1 MTVESHLAGR
11 IYSGTRAE
19 LINYMESVGYQHLPD
34 AFKAI
39 FQMGF
44 LGLKI
49 LTPDPDIITIREAL
63 VGWVG
68 LNLKKSFSIKNKN
81 KKHLIAT

>member
-44 LGLKI
+44 SGLGI
-49 LTPDPDIITIREAL
+49 LTPDIITVISNIL
-63 VGWVG
+63 IP
-68 LNLKKSFSIKNKN
+68 LNIVPNLPFEYLNQGDE
-81 KKHLIAT
+81 

>member
-1 MTVESHLAGR
+1 MKNNLTLKVDIRVLTVESHLAGR

-39 FQMGF
+39 FQMGY
-44 LGLKI
+44 LRL
-49 LTPDPDIITIREAL
+49 
-63 VGWVG
+63 
-68 LNLKKSFSIKNKN
+68 
-81 KKHLIAT
+81 